1 MAAFAVGGG
10 GIGGSRFVGQRAE
23 LCKVE
28 RRSQTLGA
36 GGSGRVSMIAAFG
49 PHRWEVGKEYEED
62 YIYQYLIPIPE
73 NLHDV
78 TMFDIDMQNLDFSSF
93 KGKVV
98 FAINV
103 ASKDTKSE
111 KFYRLLVDLHD
122 RYHAKGLEIVAF
134 PCNSFDQRELAGN
147 EEVKKYVQ
155 EKYGVE
161 FTMMA
166 KSFLD
171 YNPVFC
177 LGHQSFPGEIV
188 WNFYGMFIFDR
199 EGNPADRIPSDA
211 PEELIE
217 LKIQEVLER
226 PYDP

>member
-1 MAAFAVGGG
+1 MKLPCLTL
-10 GIGGSRFVGQRAE
+10 IWLNSISRLSKNSKIV
-23 LCKVE
+23 
-28 RRSQTLGA
+28 RSQPPRFQICDLCIDCIICSKKLPMSVPFPMA
-36 GGSGRVSMIAAFG
+36 NIFVYLLFVS
-49 PHRWEVGKEYEED
+49 
-62 YIYQYLIPIPE
+62 
-73 NLHDV
+73 
-78 TMFDIDMQNLDFSSF
+78 
-93 KGKVV
+93 GKVV

-103 ASKDTKSE
+103 ASKDSKSE

-122 RYHAKGLEIVAF
+122 RYHAQGLEILAF
-134 PCNSFDQRELAGN
+134 PCNCFDQRELAGN

-177 LGHQSFPGEIV
+177 LGHKSFPGEIV

-199 EGNPADRIPSDA
+199 EGNAADRIPADA

-226 PYDP
+226 PHNP

>member
-93 KGKVV
+93 KGRQ
-98 FAINV
+98 NC
-103 ASKDTKSE
+103 SKPNEPVLDLLLAN
-111 KFYRLLVDLHD
+111 RLD
-122 RYHAKGLEIVAF
+122 RLRRSLFVKIPEAGPF
-134 PCNSFDQRELAGN
+134 PIANF
-147 EEVKKYVQ
+147 
-155 EKYGVE
+155 
-161 FTMMA
+161 
-166 KSFLD
+166 
-171 YNPVFC
+171 
-177 LGHQSFPGEIV
+177 SFPPLDGRLRKSCFCHQRRV
-188 WNFYGMFIFDR
+188 QGHKKR
-199 EGNPADRIPSDA
+199 KVLQTASGPS
-211 PEELIE
+211 
-217 LKIQEVLER
+217 
-226 PYDP
+226 